1 MSAVLKQ
8 PEIPV
13 TDLVTI
19 YPQTE
24 KPAVVLTLVQRV
36 NLALDSKATEKRLVK
51 LVKQSVGIQSIT
63 NADGRTEC
71 HSAYMV
77 LRNTRC
83 EIKKTGKTAR
93 DDAQAFSTAVIQ
105 KENELVDIIS
115 PEEKRL
121 LTLRDDY
128 DERCKREE
136 EERIAKEAERMQAIE
151 SRIAVIRGYSVGC
164 EIKSSTEIETL
175 LALVNA
181 IDISE
186 ETFEEFVDSAAQAKT
201 ETKIALDKLLM
212 DVIERED
219 AEAERLATI
228 AAENARLEAVREEMR
243 KAEAESA
250 ARLATAKAEL
260 DAANALFAE
269 QKAEMQ
275 RQQEE
280 MNRQREEMA
289 RQQEA
294 MRAALQRQQDAMM
307 PPVDATVSAE
317 TKTVLTQIFAEETIT
332 PLTLTDLLDAVLP
345 DELKSTPAPTAAE
358 MILVI
363 AECWDVSHDMARN
376 WLTHTN
382 FE

>member
-19 YPQTE
+19 SPETG
-24 KPAVVLTLVQRV
+24 KSAVVLTLVQRV

-51 LVKQSVGIQSIT
+51 LVKQSIGIQSIT
-63 NADGRTEC
+63 NADGRAEC

-83 EIKKTGKTAR
+83 EIKKTGKAAR

-128 DERCKREE
+128 DEQCKREE
-136 EERIAKEAERMQAIE
+136 EERIAKEAACMEAIE
-151 SRIAVIRGYSVGC
+151 SRIAAIRGFSVGC
-164 EIKSSTEIETL
+164 EIKSSKEIEAL
-175 LALVNA
+175 LALINA
-181 IDISE
+181 VDISE
-186 ETFEEFVDSAAQAKT
+186 EAFEEFGDSATQAKT
-201 ETKIALDKLLM
+201 ETKIAMEKLLM
-212 DVIERED
+212 DAIERED
-219 AEAERLATI
+219 AEAERLAEI
-228 AAENARLEAVREEMR
+228 AAENARL
-243 KAEAESA
+243 A
-250 ARLATAKAEL
+250 AAKAEL

-289 RQQEA
+289 RQQET
-294 MRAALQRQQDAMM
+294 MRAELQRQQDALM
-307 PPVDATVSAE
+307 PPVDTSAE
-317 TKTVLTQIFAEETIT
+317 TKTTLNQIVEEAAAT
-332 PLTLTDLLDAVLP
+332 PLSLTDLLDAVLP
-345 DELKSTPAPTAAE
+345 DEVKSTTAPTAAE
-358 MILVI
+358 IILVI
-363 AECWDVSHDMARN
+363 ADCWGVSQDVARN